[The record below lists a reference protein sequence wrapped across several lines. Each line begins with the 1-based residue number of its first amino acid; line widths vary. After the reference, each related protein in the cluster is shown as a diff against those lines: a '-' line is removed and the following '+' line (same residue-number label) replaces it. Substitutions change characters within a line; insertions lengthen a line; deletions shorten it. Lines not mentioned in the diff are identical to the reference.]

1 MSCSV
6 CAGHDSSNCPCC
18 GETIQMIICPDCYGT
33 GMKKP
38 RAFHI
43 HRRLTVE
50 VTETTWQI
58 LPKDEDDAAERGE
71 NWCRFPREACPT
83 CKGEGEVP
91 ENYKG
96 CKV

>member
-6 CAGHDSSNCPCC
+6 CAGYDSYNCPCC
-18 GETIQMIICPDCYGT
+18 GETIQMIICPDCHGT

-43 HRRLTVE
+43 YRRVTAE
-50 VTETTWQI
+50 VTETVYQI
-58 LPKDEDDAAERGE
+58 LPKDEDAAFDRDE

-91 ENYKG
+91 ENY
-96 CKV
+96 

>member
-6 CAGHDSSNCPCC
+6 CAGHDTYNCPCC

-43 HRRLTVE
+43 YRRLTVE

-58 LPKDEDDAAERGE
+58 LPKIWLTKSTAS
-71 NWCRFPREACPT
+71 RF
-83 CKGEGEVP
+83 KGGFYVQKSISS
-91 ENYKG
+91 YISVCYAFG
-96 CKV
+96 GFWL